1 MDLLLKV
8 AILVVVL
15 IVIFSA
21 IFLIFTRSTQTGPVT
36 EAQAQQLVL
45 NDVKSSSPNATVAVI
60 STSPSPSEANSWVI
74 VLSVVYNAT
83 KPCPTLFIAGYDYPA
98 FGLAP
103 SNYTEYTNKCVIYGL
118 STAPTYVI
126 SSPEIAIAKSY
137 NSSAPELVNFVDD
150 YGYKNVNVYATF
162 YTNFAPPALN
172 QSFNNVWLVNYTASA
187 APYNQYVVLGQ
198 SGQLVGNY
206 TVSK

>member
-1 MDLLLKV
+1 MDLLSRV
-8 AILVVVL
+8 AVLIVVL

-21 IFLIFTRSTQTGPVT
+21 VFLIFVKPQQSGPVT
-36 EAQAQQLVL
+36 KAQAQQLVL
-45 NDVKSSSPNATVAVI
+45 NDIKAANPNATVTIV
-60 STSPSPSEANSWVI
+60 STDQSSTEPNSWII

-83 KPCPTLFIAGYDYPA
+83 RPCPTLFIAGYDYPA

-126 SSPEIAIAKSY
+126 SSPEIAIARSY
-137 NSSAPELVNFVDD
+137 NSSAQELVNFVSD
-150 YGYKNVNVYATF
+150 YGYSNVNVYAKF
-162 YTNFAPPALN
+162 YTNFTTPAN
-172 QSFNNVWLVNYTASA
+172 QSFSNIWLVNYTANSA
-187 APYNQYVVLGQ
+187 TYNQYVLLSQ

-206 TVSK
+206 SVVK